1 MCRITVIAFIFIT
14 GDGFHPIRDGV
25 HIPEDL
31 TQDVQFFCRQRG
43 DFIRRGIIRSRP
55 HRIDGQ
61 HIPPVSDYRRIAGI
75 VHIQFIMRV
84 LRLDL
89 LDHRAPLLELAQ
101 RGGMEP
107 DVFSV
112 PVDLLTKYGICFPL
126 PESHQ
131 SRLFME
137 RRDQSDY
144 KSVEM
149 YC

>member
-1 MCRITVIAFIFIT
+1 MILDCDSDVQDNGIAFIFIT

-61 HIPPVSDYRRIAGI
+61 HIPPVSDHRRIAGI
-75 VHIQFIMRV
+75 VHIQFIMRI

-89 LDHRAPLLELAQ
+89 LD
-101 RGGMEP
+101 
-107 DVFSV
+107 
-112 PVDLLTKYGICFPL
+112 PVSKLSIQCTDSFRHGIACAAVLTREENAEG
-126 PESHQ
+126 
-131 SRLFME
+131 
-137 RRDQSDY
+137 
-144 KSVEM
+144 
-149 YC
+149 